1 MSVRQVQH
9 PANEKKPCEQGLRK
23 EQFGNCGEGSRQIL
37 LRRICGL
44 LAMLGFDHP
53 NFQGESEPP
62 KILSEAFLK
71 AGVDP
76 GAFPLRRDPPTDRSY
91 IKFPL
96 PPLNYATH
104 GDEKSRHCLT
114 FTRDDAKTDIPSSI
128 VNECS
133 YL

>member
-1 MSVRQVQH
+1 
-9 PANEKKPCEQGLRK
+9 
-23 EQFGNCGEGSRQIL
+23 
-37 LRRICGL
+37 
-44 LAMLGFDHP
+44 MLGFDHP

-71 AGVDP
+71 ATSSAASIQGP
-76 GAFPLRRDPPTDRSY
+76 SLLRRDPPTDRSY

-128 VNECS
+128 VNGCS